1 MANDKDDLSSITGL
15 PEELGIDEDLGR
27 TEQRLVIRTE
37 KRRYDKPV
45 TIVEGFDASEVDVK
59 DLASELKRKMATG
72 GTVHEGAIELQGDH
86 RKRVTDVLQ
95 DKGYAV
101 E

>member
-1 MANDKDDLSSITGL
+1 MTGL

-27 TEQRLVIRTE
+27 TEQRLTIRIE

-45 TIVEGFDASEVDVK
+45 TIVEGFDTDSANLKE
-59 DLASELKRKMATG
+59 LASELKRKMATG
-72 GTVHEGAIELQGDH
+72 GTIQDEAIELQGNH
-86 RKRVTDVLQ
+86 RERVGEVLRE
-95 DKGYAV
+95 KGYAV

>member
-1 MANDKDDLSSITGL
+1 MANDKDDFSSITGL

-45 TIVEGFDASEVDVK
+45 TIVEGFDPSEVDVK

-72 GTVHEGAIELQGDH
+72 GTVHEGSIELQGNH
-86 RKRVTDVLQ
+86 RDRVTDVLQ

>member
-1 MANDKDDLSSITGL
+1 MAKDDFNSITGL

-27 TEQRLVIRTE
+27 TEQRLTIRIE

-45 TIVEGFDASEVDVK
+45 TIVEGFDTDSANLKE
-59 DLASELKRKMATG
+59 LASELKRKMATG
-72 GTVHEGAIELQGDH
+72 GTIQDEAIELQGNH
-86 RKRVTDVLQ
+86 RERVGEVLRE
-95 DKGYAV
+95 KGYAV

>member
-1 MANDKDDLSSITGL
+1 MANDKEDFSSITGL

-27 TEQRLVIRTE
+27 TETRLVIRTE

-45 TIVEGFDASEVDVK
+45 TIVEGFDTGEVDVK

-72 GTVHEGAIELQGDH
+72 GTVHEGVIELQGDH
-86 RKRVTDVLQ
+86 RERVTEVLQ
-95 DKGYAV
+95 DKGFAV
-101 E
+101 D

>member
-1 MANDKDDLSSITGL
+1 MAKDDFNSITGL

-27 TEQRLVIRTE
+27 TEQRLRVRIE

-45 TIVEGFDASEVDVK
+45 TIVEGFDTDSVDLK
-59 DLASELKRKMATG
+59 ELASELKRKMATG
-72 GTVHEGAIELQGDH
+72 GTIQDEAIELQGNH
-86 RKRVTDVLQ
+86 RERVGEVLRE
-95 DKGYAV
+95 KGYAI